1 MWFPER
7 LRLIRER
14 YPYICMDAK
23 CAHPATPRRICDL
36 RRGIIFT
43 MANGDTVLVYPK
55 EDGKVIQTDHY
66 LDRLEEE
73 ELMNAMEGD
82 EDGQIRDGSIAD

>member
-1 MWFPER
+1 
-7 LRLIRER
+7 
-14 YPYICMDAK
+14 
-23 CAHPATPRRICDL
+23 
-36 RRGIIFT
+36 